1 MRLKCRRYLLPT
13 LLSIAASLAIPVFGA
28 VAFAQTSSF
37 AAPVPSRLTQPIDE
51 THRLALPGTVHRLAN
66 AANDRGIAPDG
77 MPLERVH
84 VVLKRSD
91 AQEAALKQAIADMH
105 TPGAA
110 AFHQWLTPEQFGQ
123 RFGPS
128 DADIQTL
135 TAWLGDHGFSVT
147 KINPGKQTLE
157 ISGTAGQFRDTFQ
170 SQIHAYQVNGQT
182 HYANATDPQIPAA
195 LAPVFGGFASLNN
208 FQLKSTI
215 KTLGKA
221 QFNTAT
227 HAVTPSW
234 TEGLSGLSFVLAP
247 GDFAK
252 QYDLTPLY
260 SAGTNGT
267 GQTIAIVNESNIS
280 LALVN
285 QYRSLFGLSVNPPVV
300 IIDGNDPGIDGVNNP
315 DGPNYASV
323 EAYLD
328 VEEAGAVAPGATI
341 DLVIGADTALESGLI
356 LAAEHAV
363 YGNIAPVISVSF
375 GECEAS
381 QGASE
386 NAFIN
391 SLWEEAAAQ
400 GQTVLVSSGDNG
412 SAGCDNDNSQQ
423 YAVFGQ
429 AVNGLSST
437 PYNVSVGGT
446 DFYYSTYSG
455 TSAAQSAQLAT
466 YWSFTPS
473 NLTPT
478 VSLLQVVPEQPWNNS
493 QYGLNLFNQYLA
505 GDGTTIAGG
514 SGGASNCATGTPG
527 SGTGGSGGTCAG
539 YAKPAWQTALTPAD
553 KVRDLP
559 DVSLFASNGVN
570 YSFYPICAED
580 GDCQPASAGGE
591 VQIFGV
597 GGTSA
602 STPAFA
608 GIMALVNQKY
618 GPQGQ
623 ADFVLYPLAKQYPA
637 AFHDVVNGTNSMPCA
652 TATVHAGAYS
662 YPPVNCIAVTSPA
675 TATDSTFG
683 TATEG
688 QIGTGTTPEY
698 NAVAGYDLATGLGS
712 VDANVL
718 VTNWNNIKFTSSSVT
733 LTPSQTTF
741 AHGTAVTVSGAVTP
755 GAATGNVALMTTSTE
770 PLNASETS
778 FALSGG
784 TYTGSV
790 NYFPGGTYT
799 IYGMYS
805 GDGTYGASTSS
816 KTSITVT
823 PEASATV
830 LTPTNTTGTV
840 AFSNGASLPYGTQ
853 ILLEAQPGSVNSAN
867 TTTSP
872 TGSVKFLNGTATLA
886 TVPLNVEGL
895 AEFNYAPPPSATP
908 YSITAQYSGDNSY
921 NASTSSAV
929 TFTIT
934 QDTPAISLTSG
945 TQTGTTI
952 TAISG
957 TTTLT
962 VGVEN
967 YANAANQAKNG
978 YAYNNSAVAPT
989 GSVKLT
995 GLPSGALYFQLQPAI
1010 DPNTLFA
1017 EGTGTVVLPSETAGT
1032 YTVTASYAGDANYAA
1047 TTATFSVTITAST
1060 LLPTTTTATSS
1071 VTSTTTTTN
1080 PTLTATVTGSTSGG
1094 FPTGRITFFD
1104 GGVELGYLTLPA
1116 SGSGSTVSET
1126 ISLNGDLQPGAN
1138 VLTVQYSGNSVYAPS
1153 VGTVTIV
1160 NGGAPYYTL
1169 GVPSA
1174 TISLAPGGSTT
1185 QTITVT
1191 PANGFTGAV
1200 ALSCAITGGTTNPP
1214 ACSLPT
1220 PLTFTSSSTA
1230 AASATLTVTTTST
1243 TPAGSYGIVVTAI
1256 NGTTTQTATIPL
1268 TVTGPPS
1275 FTVAGS
1281 GTITVTA
1288 GSNATSNITVTP
1300 ANGFT
1305 GVVTLGCVVTATGGT
1320 GTVPTC
1326 TAVNPPSITGTTAVT
1341 GTITVAAAS
1350 GVLGSFSAQVT
1361 ATSGSL
1367 TSSVAIPINVTSVAA
1382 TPAIAL
1388 ANSGA
1393 ITIPIPGGTGST
1405 TLTVT
1410 PSGGF
1415 TGSVALTCAVTPTNE
1430 TDTPTCTVA
1439 SPLSITSTSSQTA
1452 TLTVSTTA
1460 ASAAIK
1466 LPGNIRT
1473 PLLPIGGGIAVAAL
1487 LLLAPIRRRRW
1498 ASLLGATLAL
1508 TLALGFSTGCGS
1520 SNSVSANN
1528 PGNPGTTLGAY
1539 TVTVTGSASGVTTQ
1553 TTTVSVT
1560 LN

>member
-1 MRLKCRRYLLPT
+1 MCSKRKRCGHFSFLA
-13 LLSIAASLAIPVFGA
+13 LSAASLFLPI
-28 VAFAQTSSF
+28 FAGSILAQFPSQT
-37 AAPVPSRLTQPIDE
+37 AALPEPVPSRLTQPIDE
-51 THRLALPGTVHRLAN
+51 THRLALSGTVHRLAN
-66 AANDRGIAPDG
+66 AANDRGAARDD
-77 MPLERVH
+77 MPLERIH
-84 VVLKRSD
+84 IVLKRSD

-135 TAWLGDHGFSVT
+135 TTWLGAHGLSVT
-147 KINPGKQTLE
+147 KVNPGKQTLE

-170 SQIHAYQVNGQT
+170 TQIHAYQVNGQT
-182 HYANATDPQIPAA
+182 HYANASDPQIPEA

-221 QFNTAT
+221 QFNAST
-227 HAVTPSW
+227 HAVMPSW
-234 TEGLSGLSFVLAP
+234 TEGTNGVYFVLAP

-252 QYDLTPLY
+252 QYNVTPLY
-260 SAGTNGT
+260 SAGTTGA
-267 GQTIAIVNESNIS
+267 GQTIAIVNESNIN

-285 QYRSLFGLSVNPPVV
+285 QYRSLFGLSVNPPNI

-363 YGNIAPVISVSF
+363 YGNVAPILSLSF
-375 GECEAS
+375 GQCEAI

-391 SLWEEAAAQ
+391 ALWEQAAAQ

-412 SAGCDNDNSQQ
+412 SAGCDDDNSQQ

-429 AVNGLSST
+429 AVNGLGST
-437 PYNVSVGGT
+437 QYNVSVGGT
-446 DFYYSTYSG
+446 DFYYSTYNSSS
-455 TSAAQSAQLAT
+455 TAQSTQLQS

-473 NLTPT
+473 NLTPA
-478 VSLLQVVPEQPWNNS
+478 VSLLQVVPEQPWNDS
-493 QYGLNLFNQYLA
+493 QYGLNLHNQYLSVGA
-505 GDGTTIAGG
+505 TTIAGG
-514 SGGASNCATGTPG
+514 SGGASNCATGVPAA
-527 SGTGGSGGTCAG
+527 GTLSGGTCTG
-539 YAKPAWQTALTPAD
+539 YAKPAWQTALTPSD

-559 DVSLFASNGVN
+559 DVSLFAANGDN
-570 YSFYPICAED
+570 FSFYPICAED

-608 GIMALVNQKY
+608 GIMALINQKY

-637 AFHDVVNGTNSMPCA
+637 AFHDVVNGTNAVPCA
-652 TATVHAGAYS
+652 TSTVHFGGYS
-662 YPPVNCIAVTSPA
+662 YPPINCISVASPVTV
-675 TATDSTFG
+675 TDSTFG

-688 QIGTGTTPEY
+688 EIGTGTTPEY

-718 VTNWNNIKFTSSSVT
+718 VSNWNNVKFTSSSVT
-733 LTPSQTTF
+733 FTPSQTTF
-741 AHGTAVTVSGAVTP
+741 AHGTGVTISGAVTP
-755 GAATGNVALMTTSTE
+755 GTAAGNVALMTTSTE
-770 PLNASETS
+770 PLNAGQTT

-784 TYTGSV
+784 LYSGSV
-790 NYFPGGTYT
+790 NYLPGGTYA

-805 GDGTYGASTSS
+805 GDGTYGPSASS

-823 PEASATV
+823 PEASATL
-830 LTPTNTTGTV
+830 LTPTNTTANV

-853 ILLEAQPGSVNSAN
+853 ILLEAQPGSVNPNN

-872 TGSVKFLNGTATLA
+872 TGSVKFLNGTTTLA
-886 TVPLNVEGL
+886 TVALNVEGL

-908 YSITAQYSGDNSY
+908 YSITAQYLGDNSY

-929 TFTIT
+929 TFNVA
-934 QDTPAISLTSG
+934 QDTPTIFLSSG
-945 TQTGTTI
+945 TQTGSTI

-967 YANAANQAKNG
+967 YANSANQAKYG
-978 YAYNNSAVAPT
+978 YAFGNSAAAPT

-995 GLPSGALYFQLQPAI
+995 GLPSGPLYFQLQPAI

-1017 EGTGTVVLPSETAGT
+1017 EGTGTVLLPSETPGT

-1047 TTATFSVTITAST
+1047 TTSSFSVTITAST

-1071 VTSTTTTTN
+1071 VTSTTTLTN

-1094 FPTGRITFFD
+1094 FPTGRLTFLD
-1104 GGVELGYLTLPA
+1104 GGVELGYLTLPTT
-1116 SGSGSTVSET
+1116 GTGTTVSET
-1126 ISLNGDLQPGAN
+1126 ISLNGDLSTGAN

-1160 NGGAPYYTL
+1160 NGGTPYYTL
-1169 GVPSA
+1169 SVPSA
-1174 TISLAPGGSTT
+1174 TISLVPGGSTT

-1191 PANGFTGAV
+1191 PEDSFAGAV
-1200 ALSCAITGGTTNPP
+1200 ALSCAVTGGTTNAPT
-1214 ACSLPT
+1214 CSLPT
-1220 PLTFTSSSTA
+1220 PLTFSSSSTA
-1230 AASATLTVTTTST
+1230 AASATLSLNTTTST
-1243 TPAGSYGIVVTAI
+1243 PTGSYGVVITAI
-1256 NGTTTQTATIPL
+1256 NGTTTESATIPL
-1268 TVTGPPS
+1268 AVYA
-1275 FTVAGS
+1275 VGS
-1281 GTITVTA
+1281 
-1288 GSNATSNITVTP
+1288 
-1300 ANGFT
+1300 
-1305 GVVTLGCVVTATGGT
+1305 
-1320 GTVPTC
+1320 
-1326 TAVNPPSITGTTAVT
+1326 
-1341 GTITVAAAS
+1341 
-1350 GVLGSFSAQVT
+1350 
-1361 ATSGSL
+1361 
-1367 TSSVAIPINVTSVAA
+1367 

-1388 ANSGA
+1388 TNSGA
-1393 ITIPIPGGTGST
+1393 ITIGSPGGSGTS
-1405 TLTVT
+1405 TLTVA

-1415 TGSVALTCAVTPTNE
+1415 TGSVVLGCAVAPTSL

-1439 SPLSITSTSSQTA
+1439 SPISITSTASQTA
-1452 TLTVSTTA
+1452 SLTVSTTA
-1460 ASAAIK
+1460 ASAALK
-1466 LPGNIRT
+1466 LPGNGRM
-1473 PLLPIGGGIAVAAL
+1473 PLLPIGGGIAMAAL
-1487 LLLAPIRRRRW
+1487 LVLAPIRRRRW
-1498 ASLLGATLAL
+1498 ASLLGAALVL
-1508 TLALGFSTGCGS
+1508 TLALGFSVGCGGG
-1520 SNSVSANN
+1520 NSVSATT
-1528 PGNPGTTLGAY
+1528 PGNPGTTAGAY

-1553 TTTVSVT
+1553 TVTVNVT